1 MAYKSSGLSAVSYS
15 NGYTAWHYRSADN
28 ASALQSADYFNHAA
42 LMFRTGD
49 TIDFLSNDYV
59 GRLMVTGNQPD
70 DRRVYVA
77 LAYASPRVTV

>member
-1 MAYKSSGLSAVSYS
+1 MTYKSSGLSAVSYS

-28 ASALQSADYFNHAA
+28 AGALHSVDYFNDAS
-42 LMFRTGD
+42 LMLRTGD

-59 GRLMVTGNQPD
+59 GRLMVTGNQAD

-77 LAYASPRVTV
+77 VAYASPRVTR